1 MCSLKR
7 KMLSYLGL
15 FAMLN
20 YMRIRNDAKLP
31 LGYICM
37 AACYYFKCYGVQ
49 AHSAHHT
56 IGQQIQE
63 MSCWGK
69 EYNFI
74 QRDGWQGRWQTQS
87 HHLVGGL
94 DVRFFYGSEMERGEE
109 TK

>member
-1 MCSLKR
+1 
-7 KMLSYLGL
+7 MLNYLGL
-15 FAMLN
+15 FDMLN

-63 MSCWGK
+63 MSRWGK

-74 QRDGWQGRWQTQS
+74 QRAGRLKVIILLEALMSGSFMDQRWREARKQS
-87 HHLVGGL
+87 K
-94 DVRFFYGSEMERGEE
+94 RAI
-109 TK
+109 